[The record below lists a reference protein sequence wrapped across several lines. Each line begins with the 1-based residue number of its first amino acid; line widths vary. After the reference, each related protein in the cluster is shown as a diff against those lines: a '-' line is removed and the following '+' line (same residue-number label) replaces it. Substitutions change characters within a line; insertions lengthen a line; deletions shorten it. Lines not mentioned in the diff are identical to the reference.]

1 MTKLWKT
8 WEVAAALYVPVAR
21 VEGWIREGR
30 VATVRT
36 GRRTTLIP
44 QAEVDRLIARS
55 TLPARSK
62 RPTASDKEPTPPKL
76 HRAREV
82 AAALHVPVARVRGW
96 VARKKIPATDADSI
110 PAAEVERFIAR
121 STISAQPAAAPA
133 PKDFNERG

>member
-21 VEGWIREGR
+21 VEGWIREGK
-30 VATVRT
+30 VETVRT

-62 RPTASDKEPTPPKL
+62 RPTVPGEKPTPPKL
-76 HRAREV
+76 HKAHEV
-82 AAALHVPVARVRGW
+82 ATALHVPVARVREW
-96 VARKKIPATDADSI
+96 VARKKIPAAGADSI

-121 STISAQPAAAPA
+121 STVPAKRRAPCLS
-133 PKDFNERG
+133 KEDSD